1 MAAIPFEVRDQA
13 EELYI
18 ADGMTQEQVGQALGV
33 SIEAIKQWSVKYGW
47 KEKRTEYQDSIGQI
61 KRDTTLLRKR
71 LVAKALESLDP
82 RDVYSFARI
91 EAMAQSAEGKAQSG
105 EPAAW
110 AEDVEPRK
118 IATPQQAV
126 DALQEVI
133 ESKINVMLSQPGAIS
148 LNNVKDLKKALE
160 LVDEMRA
167 KLTEGKEARTD
178 KTLSADEIAELRNQL
193 GL

>member
-13 EELYI
+13 EEMYI

-47 KEKRTEYQDSIGQI
+47 KEKRAEYQDSIGQI
-61 KRDTTLLRKR
+61 KRDTTLLRKK

-91 EAMAQSAEGKAQSG
+91 EAIAGKGTESG
-105 EPAAW
+105 VGGLGSGVG
-110 AEDVEPRK
+110 DVEPRR
-118 IATPQQAV
+118 IETPEDAV
-126 DALQEVI
+126 NALQEVI
-133 ESKINVMLSQPGAIS
+133 EGKINLMLSQPGAIS
-148 LNNVKDLKKALE
+148 LNNVKDLKNALE

-167 KLTEGKEARTD
+167 KLTEGKEARID